1 MMQLITMF
9 PWDGDS
15 TFKSGYVS
23 ESGTTTTLEA
33 ERQRRII
40 AWKERLHIASF
51 DSAWVPEVDRYH
63 TTGFVSVS
71 EPHRHPHPPC
81 TTHPSPLAWHWPWQG
96 GERDLEPAA
105 PPVLDEL
112 GEKLLG
118 LRAW

>member
-51 DSAWVPEVDRYH
+51 DSAWVPEGDRYH

-71 EPHRHPHPPC
+71 EPHPC
-81 TTHPSPLAWHWPWQG
+81 TTHPTAGLAVGQG

-105 PPVLDEL
+105 PPVLGEL

>member
-23 ESGTTTTLEA
+23 EVGTTTTLEA

-40 AWKERLHIASF
+40 AWKGRLHLASF
-51 DSAWVPEVDRYH
+51 DSAWQPEVDRYH

-71 EPHRHPHPPC
+71 EPHRHPHPPMHHSSI
-81 TTHPSPLAWHWPWQG
+81 TAGLAVGQG

-118 LRAW
+118 LHAW

>member
-63 TTGFVSVS
+63 TTGFVSHPAS
-71 EPHRHPHPPC
+71 PPAHRHNPPPP
-81 TTHPSPLAWHWPWQG
+81 TTAGCRAGRGARSRAG
-96 GERDLEPAA
+96 GAA
-105 PPVLDEL
+105 C
-112 GEKLLG
+112 
-118 LRAW
+118 A

>member
-1 MMQLITMF
+1 M
-9 PWDGDS
+9 
-15 TFKSGYVS
+15 S

-40 AWKERLHIASF
+40 AWQERLHLASF
-51 DSAWVPEVDRYH
+51 DSQWDPKVDRYH

-71 EPHRHPHPPC
+71 EPHRHPHRNPMRRSS
-81 TTHPSPLAWHWPWQG
+81 TTADPLAVEQG